1 MQNLAIMFS
10 KQRQIEL
17 RVQLLWWYFEF
28 FFINYLLLLSGLDP
42 SPPETSGSSATDFRG
57 RRIGLFSAQILKQRL
72 EIGRNK
78 ALCHESRLHVARWQ
92 LFRVMQTNLVY
103 SIKIFETKKKLRV
116 LFTFTKMSDR
126 SHLNF
131 NLVPR
136 KIESL
141 KHCYCSRKHLSLV
154 FHDNLYYYWYSF
166 WVVEEKQK
174 YWGRQRHT
182 VAGAKQFRVSCST
195 SSWGAHVL
203 YTTQRQNETPWEGIL
218 SFYVGPWG

>member
-1 MQNLAIMFS
+1 MHCFKSFPLFSCGDLFFKKNIKIIIKKTSLRSTVVNSDSFKLPRAIDWYMQNLAIMFS

-17 RVQLLWWYFEF
+17 GVQLLWWYFEF

-78 ALCHESRLHVARWQ
+78 ALRHESRLHVARWQ

-166 WVVEEKQK
+166 
-174 YWGRQRHT
+174 G
-182 VAGAKQFRVSCST
+182 
-195 SSWGAHVL
+195 
-203 YTTQRQNETPWEGIL
+203 
-218 SFYVGPWG
+218 